1 MKKKGLAPGG
11 ISWSAWKLHLIVVS
25 LTFTI
30 VLCMLAFLSLQR
42 FSPSHSQLPS
52 SMLSRR
58 SLHSYLNFITPH
70 EANPKVAFLFL
81 ACRHLPLDFLWN
93 CFLQVDLGEANM
105 IEAERLLLEEALK
118 DLANRRFILLSES
131 CIQLYNFSYV
141 YSYLMASSKSFVDR
155 ENVQFKL
162 VDP

>member
-93 CFLQVDLGEANM
+93 CFLQGRFYVLFMGHGTVLFRNTIYFMYIFSRIDLILSVGIHATKGCDG
-105 IEAERLLLEEALK
+105 AL
-118 DLANRRFILLSES
+118 D
-131 CIQLYNFSYV
+131 
-141 YSYLMASSKSFVDR
+141 
-155 ENVQFKL
+155 
-162 VDP
+162 